1 MGVFGWA
8 HVQLLAWRVRSSE
21 FFWQAFG
28 VFRSLTE
35 TINML
40 GIGEQYLFFILLSFF
55 YYPNLVEIAPEK
67 ALGFRPKWG
76 STLVGRMYSFS
87 PVDYL
92 L

>member
-1 MGVFGWA
+1 MGVFVWA
-8 HVQLLAWRVRSSE
+8 HVQLLARRVPSSE

-35 TINML
+35 TIKMA

-67 ALGFRPKWG
+67 ALGFGPKWG